1 MMCNTAAHLA
11 QTCGLAIAVAIHFR
25 SHPLPSEHLD
35 QANRIIAQQHWEDR
49 KTQKPFRVE
58 YEVHNG
64 EFVK

>member
-11 QTCGLAIAVAIHFR
+11 QTCGLVIGVAIYFR
-25 SHPLPSEHLD
+25 YHPLPWERLD
-35 QANRIIAQQHWEDR
+35 QANRVIAQQHWEDR
-49 KTQKPFRVE
+49 KTQKPFRME